1 MFMILYRMLDLSRWI
16 LIRWLIGVQIQG
28 TLPKFK
34 GSIPFGGGLWKARRR
49 ENGGCILF
57 GGGFE
62 KLVGERTE
70 DASRLMRALKS
81 SSERERR
88 MRHPTDSVEP
98 TRGGGKIPI

>member
-34 GSIPFGGGLWKARRR
+34 GSIPFGGG
-49 ENGGCILF
+49 F
-57 GGGFE
+57 G
-62 KLVGERTE
+62 KLAGERME
-70 DASRLMRALKS
+70 DASCLVGALKS

-88 MRHPTDSVEP
+88 MRPVW
-98 TRGGGKIPI
+98 